1 MNELETIIEQVR
13 VFVVQHIPG
22 EVMQQAL
29 PFGLVCLAIGIMIA
43 VLGAKLARLG
53 ISGVFAI
60 GGAVLG
66 LFFARQTDFPAIICC
81 LVGALALGV
90 VGYHTVRM
98 WVGVVA
104 AGVFTLVALGAFGYQ
119 KVMPHLAEFEASP
132 KGALVSGDPSAFTLP
147 SPAEQQ
153 AYRDRDPQQFA
164 QELWAFASDKDANL
178 ERNGKA
184 VALLAIVAGLSI
196 GVAAA
201 RWALIL
207 STSLVGTGL
216 VATAMGT
223 LTNTYAPVSYQS
235 LYERPTLLGVG
246 VGAFL
251 LISLI
256 VQTLLTRKAPS
267 KTQESKDKS

>member
-13 VFVVQHIPG
+13 VFVGQHMPG

-29 PFGLVCLAIGIMIA
+29 PFGLVCLSVGIMVS

-53 ISGVFAI
+53 ISGMFAI

-66 LFFARQTDFPAIICC
+66 VFFARQTGFPVIICS

-90 VGYHTVRM
+90 VGFHTVRM

-132 KGALVSGDPSAFTLP
+132 RGALVSGESSSFTLP
-147 SPAEQQ
+147 SPEEQQ
-153 AYRDRDPQQFA
+153 AYRDRNPKQFA
-164 QELWAFASDKDANL
+164 EELWAFAAEKDTSL

-207 STSLVGTGL
+207 STSLLGTGL
-216 VATAMGT
+216 VTTAMGT
-223 LTNTYAPVSYQS
+223 LANAYAPASYQS
-235 LYERPTLLGVG
+235 LHERPTLFGVG

-251 LISLI
+251 LTSLV

-267 KTQESKDKS
+267 KKQESKG